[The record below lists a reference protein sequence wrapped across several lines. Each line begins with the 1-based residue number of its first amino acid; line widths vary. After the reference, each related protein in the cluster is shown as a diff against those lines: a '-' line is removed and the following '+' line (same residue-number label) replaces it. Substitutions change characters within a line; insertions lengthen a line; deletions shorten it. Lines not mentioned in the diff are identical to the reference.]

1 MSHIRV
7 SSNFYSRAQLGF
19 AIVCNR
25 SLFCKGLYWNAII
38 CKFARTPLF
47 VTEVH
52 QTSTRA
58 VCSILGF
65 LQVVLQDSSF
75 KLLHWFNYFWEMVL
89 VFEKVQNL
97 KLCH

>member
-75 KLLHWFNYFWEMVL
+75 KLLHAL
-89 VFEKVQNL
+89 VQLLLGNGLGF
-97 KLCH
+97 